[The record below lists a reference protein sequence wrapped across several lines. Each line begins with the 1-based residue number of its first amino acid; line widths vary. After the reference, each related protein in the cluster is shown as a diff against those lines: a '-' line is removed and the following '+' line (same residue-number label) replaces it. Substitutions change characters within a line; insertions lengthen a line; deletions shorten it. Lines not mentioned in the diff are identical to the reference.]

1 MDSESDRRTDEWLA
15 VSSKGHRGRL
25 DPGCV
30 ASESKVC
37 LDQVEHF
44 LTLLLFLISLLF
56 SGE

>member
-1 MDSESDRRTDEWLA
+1 MDSESDRRTDEWL
-15 VSSKGHRGRL
+15 GRL